1 MRYTENEKYLSD
13 FLEIIILFIIIL
25 DACFVYELNSH
36 HQVARHL
43 IIKKNI
49 EKKMKKEIIFELHV
63 LPAYSKATS
72 QWLINQI

>member
-1 MRYTENEKYLSD
+1 MIYTENEKYLSD
-13 FLEIIILFIIIL
+13 FLAIIILFIIIL

-49 EKKMKKEIIFELHV
+49 EKKMKKEIIFEL

-72 QWLINQI
+72 QWLTNQI